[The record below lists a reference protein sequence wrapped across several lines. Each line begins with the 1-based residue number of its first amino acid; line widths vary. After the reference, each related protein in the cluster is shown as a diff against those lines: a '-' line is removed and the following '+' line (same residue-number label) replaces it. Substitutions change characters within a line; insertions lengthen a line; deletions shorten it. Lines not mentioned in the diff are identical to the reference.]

1 MTAGKFTYRLFTTGV
16 KLYSFSGPSSS
27 APVALSTI
35 TLTPL
40 SAENRLEFSSESEDS
55 DAEYEG
61 AQRGSD
67 SGGSKIEKSEDEK
80 KSEEGQGDSP
90 KSPKA
95 NVEPEVEKSVP
106 STSNEATQQEA
117 SANADNAQGRGA
129 GITAAQMKKA
139 LDEIMHP
146 TYVAEV
152 NISQQDINN
161 AKDGLRDVTSLAFDY
176 ITRIVN

>member
-80 KSEEGQGDSP
+80 SEEGQGGSSN
-90 KSPKA
+90 SPKA
-95 NVEPEVEKSVP
+95 IIEPEVEKSVP

-146 TYVAEV
+146 TYVAKV
-152 NISQQDINN
+152 NISNQDINN